1 MCWQGTLSCLN
12 LSYTVLRD
20 IEGSVV
26 RAWLGPKAL
35 ALAWPKWGFG
45 FSKLRAK
52 PKPHCWPGPGL
63 ALAQA
68 RAFIR

>member
-1 MCWQGTLSCLN
+1 MT
-12 LSYTVLRD
+12 
-20 IEGSVV
+20 SVV

-35 ALAWPKWGFG
+35 ALAWPKGGFG
-45 FSKLRAK
+45 FLKTRAK
-52 PKPHCWPGPGL
+52 PKPHRWPGPGL